1 MTSTSSSKFLSN
13 RIQRMGN
20 NPSRGVMLIGP
31 PKKHPLLQLP
41 CLRDQVK
48 HESQEGTLQ
57 ASWLQ
62 TAVLTALLSTCCMQD
77 ASATE
82 QIPTTGLDHIWSEGS
97 HEHSVTKAHT
107 ASRIA
112 EIADANFLGL
122 GGSSEDNNPF
132 TIYGTVFKKYLIEVL
147 EGEKIISRKR
157 GFTVDTCVS
166 TLSAAAEDGLGP
178 QFQGLPTGEKV
189 RIAGV
194 SSCRRSEGTELP
206 TACARSCE
214 TACSAAMQN
223 YVTKSASETGILV
236 EEKEKI
242 RMTKSCT
249 RDCRSEC
256 TKPGKAFDFV
266 STSRR

>member
-1 MTSTSSSKFLSN
+1 
-13 RIQRMGN
+13 
-20 NPSRGVMLIGP
+20 
-31 PKKHPLLQLP
+31 
-41 CLRDQVK
+41 
-48 HESQEGTLQ
+48 
-57 ASWLQ
+57 
-62 TAVLTALLSTCCMQD
+62 
-77 ASATE
+77 
-82 QIPTTGLDHIWSEGS
+82 
-97 HEHSVTKAHT
+97 
-107 ASRIA
+107 
-112 EIADANFLGL
+112 
-122 GGSSEDNNPF
+122 
-132 TIYGTVFKKYLIEVL
+132 VL
-147 EGEKIISRKR
+147 EGEKIMSRKR

-178 QFQGLPTGEKV
+178 QFQGLPTGEKASATSKWLQAKVYSCSIACMDLHVHHSKFDKFGCEMRDSLNDVSAILLKVHMLHVIFKISNVHYFGRQV

-194 SSCRRSEGTELP
+194 SSCQRAEGTELP
-206 TACARSCE
+206 AACARSCE

-223 YVTKSASETGILV
+223 YVLKAASETGILV